1 MALMLVLVN
10 DPGGDLILYDC
21 RFILPALGELLAI
34 VAVRHLLVPLPAAQI
49 WSLYLVTA

>member
-1 MALMLVLVN
+1 MN
-10 DPGGDLILYDC
+10 DPESNRVLYDC
-21 RFILPALGELLAI
+21 RFSLPALGELLAI